1 MSLHIAQNKCSKAG
15 VVDHLGLRKNTK
27 HYGDAKILFITEG
40 GRNSL
45 SHMLVLVKVAFVSVS
60 YDFLES
66 APLPRDR
73 GHVCVRR
80 EHVFELCT
88 GCPRPLSCSQ
98 HVSSNDCLQ
107 QRTPLPLL
115 FDFLWIS
122 ISKATAENGGKCC
135 GQQTPSFRAWC
146 GSTVQASR
154 MYVSCTSSSHTEL
167 MPEQSQCEASP
178 K

>member
-1 MSLHIAQNKCSKAG
+1 M
-15 VVDHLGLRKNTK
+15 
-27 HYGDAKILFITEG
+27 FITEG
-40 GRNSL
+40 GRNSP

-73 GHVCVRR
+73 GRVCVQR

-98 HVSSNDCLQ
+98 HASSNGCLQ
-107 QRTPLPLL
+107 QRNPLPLL
-115 FDFLWIS
+115 FYFLWIS

-135 GQQTPSFRAWC
+135 GQQTPSFRARC
-146 GSTVQASR
+146 GSTEQASR
-154 MYVSCTSSSHTEL
+154 MYVSRTSSSHTEL
-167 MPEQSQCEASP
+167 MPEQLQCEASP